1 MRIIAVDFDGVI
13 HSFHKGWQ
21 DGSLYGGVI
30 EGAVKEINRLQKEGF
45 EIVIFTTR
53 TNFVEILKWLQEKGI
68 FNVEI
73 TNIKPKD
80 AIAFIDDRAIRF
92 ENNWSSI
99 VKYFI

>member
-1 MRIIAVDFDGVI
+1 MRTIAVDLDGVI
-13 HSFHKGWQ
+13 HSFHKGWH
-21 DGSLYGGVI
+21 DGTLYGYVI
-30 EGAVKEINRLQKEGF
+30 DGAQKEIKRLQDEKY
-45 EIVIFTTR
+45 IIMIFTTR
-53 TNFVEILKWLQEKGI
+53 TNFKDIKKWLSEKGI
-68 FNVEI
+68 NNVEV